1 MTETST
7 RPELVALEIA
17 DSAERW
23 EALGFNVSQDRV
35 VELGGVQ
42 LRLDADGEGIVA
54 WALRGIGETDSI
66 DGLPTQVEVPDPVAL
81 GSIDQSVNRGEGQR
95 LHGEAGGQGL
105 QGEAEGQ
112 RIHGEAAVTHPN
124 GAIAV
129 DHVVILTSDFDRTAH
144 AVAAAGMPLR
154 REAERNGARQGFR
167 RLGPAIMEI
176 VQAPEGPTRFWG
188 LVVIVTDLDALA
200 RRLGVLLAGIRPAV
214 QPGRRIAPLRS
225 EAGLSCAVAF
235 MDPS

>member
-1 MTETST
+1 MTTSSI

-17 DSAERW
+17 DPPERW
-23 EALGFNVSQDRV
+23 EALGFSVSPDRV
-35 VELGGVQ
+35 IELGGVQ
-42 LRLDADGEGIVA
+42 LRLGAEGEGIVA
-54 WALRGIGETDSI
+54 WTLRGIDETSSI
-66 DGLPTQVEVPDPVAL
+66 DGLPTRV
-81 GSIDQSVNRGEGQR
+81 IDQSVGCEEEGR
-95 LHGEAGGQGL
+95 PLGSAD
-105 QGEAEGQ
+105 
-112 RIHGEAAVTHPN
+112 RSHPN

-129 DHVVILTSDFDRTAH
+129 DHVVVLTPDFDRTAD

-176 VQAPEGPTRFWG
+176 VQAPEVGGTRFWG
-188 LVVIVTDLDALA
+188 LVVIVSDLDALA
-200 RRLGVLLAGIRPAV
+200 ERLGDQLREIRPAV

-225 EAGLSCAVAF
+225 KAGLGPAVAF